1 MDAALKPV
9 TVAATPQSVKWGFFD
24 ASTPPVVAVPS
35 GSEVVVETVTGE
47 PAQTPTDPKYRIL
60 PEHRSIQEQAERG
73 HGPHFLTG
81 PILVEGARPGD
92 VLAVDVL
99 DVKLRQNW
107 GFNLILPLF
116 GTLPEDFHEPTLV
129 HLPLDEAA
137 MTATMPWGGTLALS
151 PFFGVMGV
159 APPSSWGRITSV
171 IPRAHGGNMDNK
183 ELGPG
188 TTVYFPVFNE
198 GALFT
203 VGDGHGVQG
212 DGEVCLT
219 AIETALTGKFRLS
232 VRKDMHLSMPRAET
246 PTHYLTMGFDEDLDD
261 ALKQALRDMIVW
273 IGQLRG
279 LSKNDAYMLCSLAA
293 DLRVTQTVNVA
304 KGVHCVLPKAIL
316 N

>member
-1 MDAALKPV
+1 
-9 TVAATPQSVKWGFFD
+9 
-24 ASTPPVVAVPS
+24 
-35 GSEVVVETVTGE
+35 
-47 PAQTPTDPKYRIL
+47 
-60 PEHRSIQEQAERG
+60 
-73 HGPHFLTG
+73 
-81 PILVEGARPGD
+81 
-92 VLAVDVL
+92 
-99 DVKLRQNW
+99 
-107 GFNLILPLF
+107 
-116 GTLPEDFHEPTLV
+116 LV